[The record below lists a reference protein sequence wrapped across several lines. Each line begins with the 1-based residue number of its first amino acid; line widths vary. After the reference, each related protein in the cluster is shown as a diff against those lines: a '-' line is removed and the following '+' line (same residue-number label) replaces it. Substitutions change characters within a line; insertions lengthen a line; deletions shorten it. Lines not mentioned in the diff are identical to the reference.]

1 MEPLEEVH
9 TKDHNALKIRM
20 AMLAPFLIAIAA
32 WWLYTQAIVPQPYY
46 VNADPEIPYMM
57 SSLSVFKGEPYTFI
71 DHPGTPIEIIG
82 SAILGAT
89 YPFVGKIAE
98 SFTLAHILHPETFL
112 FIARTT
118 LVLMSMGTMVLLVRY
133 TVPGDHWTDGLA
145 AVAVAVLYFSIHPRG
160 FASIV
165 HWSHNSFSFP
175 LGTLLGLGIFYL
187 VVYKKGGTT
196 AQIVLLG
203 FSLGVL
209 TAVQLY
215 FLTWVIAAILA
226 LGTYNLLSDRGWK
239 RALISSVKIGASA
252 LMGFVVA
259 TLPIIN
265 RYPEFLAWIIRVG
278 THQGRHGSGPPGFIS
293 LEIAEA
299 NFIAL
304 WGELRLLFILI
315 GLMIGVIVLMAILQR
330 RSIKTNAGLWA
341 VALGIIVQIGLMSAL
356 VIKHP
361 GVIYM
366 QAVAAALPLLLA
378 VIFSLMNF
386 SGPHRES
393 MQRLFKFSISILI
406 FSMFAFALTRSF
418 IVHDAETKNVRAAV
432 EEISSFLDD
441 FASKHALDRSSLTT
455 LGIYG
460 TPSEC
465 LALWYGNQYAAY
477 SLAEEVGSICS
488 RELIYDLWENR
499 VVLADGSS
507 VPLDRSE
514 WDVIVAYE
522 AALLDF
528 PDLADVGKV
537 VYSETRL
544 GTFGRIVYV
553 VRDLD
558 FSRD

>member
-1 MEPLEEVH
+1 MESQEEVY
-9 TKDHNALKIRM
+9 TQDSNALKIRM

-46 VNADPEIPYMM
+46 VNADPEIPYLM

-89 YPFVGKIAE
+89 YPFVAKIAD
-98 SFTLAHILHPETFL
+98 SFTLAHVLHPETFL
-112 FIARTT
+112 FIARTL

-145 AVAVAVLYFSIHPRG
+145 AVAVAILYFSIHPRG

-215 FLTWVIAAILA
+215 FLTWVVAAILA

-239 RALISSVKIGASA
+239 RALISSVQIGVSA
-252 LMGFVVA
+252 LGGFVVA

-265 RYPEFLAWIIRVG
+265 RYPEFLSWIIRVG
-278 THQGRHGSGPPGFIS
+278 THQGRHGSGPPGFLS
-293 LEIAEA
+293 LETAVA

-304 WGELRLLFILI
+304 WGELRLLFIFMGLLI
-315 GLMIGVIVLMAILQR
+315 GVVVVMVILQR

-341 VALGIIVQIGLMSAL
+341 VALGIIVQVGLMSVL

-378 VIFSLMNF
+378 VVFSLMHF
-386 SGPHRES
+386 SGSHKGS
-393 MQRLFKFSISILI
+393 FDRLVKFGISILI
-406 FSMFAFALTRSF
+406 FAIFAFALTRS
-418 IVHDAETKNVRAAV
+418 ITIHDAETKHVGSAV
-432 EEISSFLDD
+432 EEINTYLDD
-441 FASKHALDRSSLTT
+441 FAREQGLDRPSLTT

-460 TPSEC
+460 MPLEC
-465 LALWYGNQYAAY
+465 QALWYGNQYADY
-477 SLAEEVGSICS
+477 TLADEISSICS
-488 RELIYDLWENR
+488 RDLIYDLWENR

-507 VPLDRSE
+507 VPLDQSE

-522 AALLDF
+522 AALIDF
-528 PDLADVGKV
+528 PYLAEIGKV

-553 VRDLD
+553 HPAQESMGD
-558 FSRD
+558 

>member
-1 MEPLEEVH
+1 MEPQEEVY

-20 AMLAPFLIAIAA
+20 AILAPFLIAIAA
-32 WWLYTQAIVPQPYY
+32 WWLYTQTIVPQPYY
-46 VNADPEIPYMM
+46 VNADPEIPYLM

-82 SAILGAT
+82 SVILGAT
-89 YPFVGKIAE
+89 YPFVGNIAD
-98 SFTLAHILHPETFL
+98 SFPLAHVLHPEIFL
-112 FIARTT
+112 FIARTL
-118 LVLMSMGTMVLLVRY
+118 LVLTSMGTMVLLVRY

-145 AVAVAVLYFSIHPRG
+145 AVAVAVLFFAIHPRG
-160 FASIV
+160 FDSIV

-175 LGTLLGLGIFYL
+175 LGTLLGLGIYYL

-215 FLTWVIAAILA
+215 FLTWVVAAIVSMGA
-226 LGTYNLLSDRGWK
+226 YNLLSDRGWK
-239 RALISSVKIGASA
+239 RALVSGVQIGVSA
-252 LMGFVVA
+252 LGGFVVA

-265 RYPEFLAWIIRVG
+265 RYPEFLSWIVRVG
-278 THQGRHGSGPPGFIS
+278 THQGRHGSGPPGFLS
-293 LEIAEA
+293 LETAAA

-315 GLMIGVIVLMAILQR
+315 GLLIGVVVVMAIRQR
-330 RSIKTNAGLWA
+330 RSIKFNASFWA
-341 VALGIIVQIGLMSAL
+341 VALGIIIQIGLMTTL

-378 VIFSLMNF
+378 VVLSLMHF
-386 SGPHRES
+386 SGPKGES
-393 MQRLFKFSISILI
+393 LQRLIKFSLSVAVFAL
-406 FSMFAFALTRSF
+406 FAFALTRSF
-418 IVHDAETKNVRAAV
+418 IVHDAETKHVGSVV
-432 EEISSFLDD
+432 EEINTFLDD
-441 FASKHALDRSSLTT
+441 FAQEQGLDRSSLTT

-460 TPSEC
+460 MPTEC

-477 SLAEEVGSICS
+477 TLADEISSICS

-507 VPLDRSE
+507 VPLDQSN
-514 WDVIVAYE
+514 WDVLVAYE
-522 AALLDF
+522 AALIDF
-528 PDLADVGKV
+528 PNLAEVGEV

-553 VRDLD
+553 LHE
-558 FSRD
+558 

>member
-1 MEPLEEVH
+1 
-9 TKDHNALKIRM
+9 M

-46 VNADPEIPYMM
+46 VNADPEIPYLM

-89 YPFVGKIAE
+89 YPFVGNIAE
-98 SFTLAHILHPETFL
+98 SFTSAHILHPEIFL

-145 AVAVAVLYFSIHPRG
+145 AVAVAVLFFAIHPRG

-175 LGTLLGLGIFYL
+175 LGTLLGLGILYL

-203 FSLGVL
+203 VSLGVL
-209 TAVQLY
+209 TAIQLY
-215 FLTWVIAAILA
+215 FLTWVVAAILA
-226 LGTYNLLSDRGWK
+226 MGAYNILADRGWK
-239 RALISSVKIGASA
+239 KALISGVQIGVSA
-252 LMGFVVA
+252 LGGFVVA

-265 RYPEFLAWIIRVG
+265 RYPEFLSWIIRVG

-293 LEIAEA
+293 LETAVA
-299 NFIAL
+299 NLITL
-304 WGELRLLFILI
+304 WGELRLLFVLI
-315 GLMIGVIVLMAILQR
+315 GLMIGVVVVMAIRQR
-330 RSIKTNAGLWA
+330 RSIKSNAGFWA
-341 VALGIIVQIGLMSAL
+341 VALGIIAQIGLMSVL

-378 VIFSLMNF
+378 VVFSLMHF

-393 MQRLFKFSISILI
+393 MQRLIKFSASIVVFAL
-406 FSMFAFALTRSF
+406 FAFALTRSF
-418 IVHDAETKNVRAAV
+418 LVHDAEAKHVGAAV
-432 EEISSFLDD
+432 EEINTFLDD
-441 FASKHALDRSSLTT
+441 FAQEQERDRTSLTI

-460 TPSEC
+460 MPTEC
-465 LALWYGNQYAAY
+465 LALWYGNQYADYTMADEI
-477 SLAEEVGSICS
+477 SSICS

-507 VPLDRSE
+507 VPLDQSK
-514 WDVIVAYE
+514 WDVIIAYE
-522 AALLDF
+522 AALIDF
-528 PDLADVGKV
+528 PYLANVGNI
-537 VYSETRL
+537 VYSETQL

-553 VRDLD
+553 LRDLD
-558 FSRD
+558 ISSD

>member
-1 MEPLEEVH
+1 MEPQEEVH
-9 TKDHNALKIRM
+9 TKDYYPLKIRM
-20 AMLAPFLIAIAA
+20 ALLAPFLIAIGA
-32 WWLYTQAIVPQPYY
+32 WWLYTQVIVPQPYY
-46 VNADPEIPYMM
+46 VNADPEIPYLM
-57 SSLSVFKGEPYTFI
+57 SSLSVFNGEPYTFI

-82 SAILGAT
+82 SVILGAT
-89 YPFVGKIAE
+89 YPFVGKIAD
-98 SFTLAHILHPETFL
+98 SFTSAHILHPETFL
-112 FIARTT
+112 FIARTS

-145 AVAVAVLYFSIHPRG
+145 AVAVAVLFFAIHPRG
-160 FASIV
+160 FVSIV
-165 HWSHNSFSFP
+165 RWSHNSFSFP
-175 LGTLLGLGIFYL
+175 VGTLLGLGIFYL

-209 TAVQLY
+209 SAVQLY
-215 FLTWVIAAILA
+215 FLTWVVAAILA
-226 LGTYNLLSDRGWK
+226 MGMYNVLSDRGAK
-239 RALISSVKIGASA
+239 MALISGVQIGVSA
-252 LMGFVVA
+252 LGGFIVA

-265 RYPEFLAWIIRVG
+265 RYPEFLSWIIRVG

-293 LEIAEA
+293 LETAAA

-315 GLMIGVIVLMAILQR
+315 GLMIGLVVVMAVTQR
-330 RSIKTNAGLWA
+330 RSIKTNTGLWA
-341 VALGIIVQIGLMSAL
+341 VALGIIVQIGLMSVL

-366 QAVAAALPLLLA
+366 QAVAAALPILLA
-378 VIFSLMNF
+378 VVFSLMHF
-386 SGPHRES
+386 SGPHRQS
-393 MQRLFKFSISILI
+393 MQRLVKFSVSIVV
-406 FSMFAFALTRSF
+406 FALFAIALSRSF
-418 IVHDAETKNVRAAV
+418 ILHDAETKNVGAAV

-441 FASKHALDRSSLTT
+441 FAQEQGLDRSSLTT

-460 TPSEC
+460 MPSRC
-465 LALWYGNQYAAY
+465 LALWYGNQYAGY
-477 SLAEEVGSICS
+477 TLAEEVGSICS

-507 VPLDRSE
+507 VPLDQSE

-522 AALLDF
+522 AALIDF
-528 PDLADVGKV
+528 PYLTDVGKV
-537 VYSETRL
+537 VVSETQL

-553 VRDLD
+553 LRDQD
-558 FSRD
+558 SPND